1 MESQFHFPHMII
13 DFLTRRWFR
22 TPSVSA
28 RGAAIITHWSSGW
41 WLPKWTP
48 LQNESGVSV
57 GEINVINS
65 AGNRN
70 TFASLWGNIE
80 FESCNSMEEFFALE
94 DSYRTG
100 TRSGVCR
107 NPLPWK
113 EQSRTTL
120 ACGRRAI
127 VHSFPQAVGSPWFRM
142 GENTHLISPQK
153 ERKLIIFQSNSQLID
168 T

>member
-107 NPLPWK
+107 NPLPWN
-113 EQSRTTL
+113 SR
-120 ACGRRAI
+120 AGRRWRVGVERLCTRFHRQSGHLDSEWVKTHALFLPRKKENW
-127 VHSFPQAVGSPWFRM
+127 SF
-142 GENTHLISPQK
+142 
-153 ERKLIIFQSNSQLID
+153 SNPIPSW
-168 T
+168 